1 MKSPHTGGTARKWQP
16 KPAGPQSTVDSLAA
30 ALNNMPEPLARA
42 LCVRGITTY
51 DAARTWFRAGP
62 SSLHSP
68 WLMQDMDRAVDRLQ
82 QALDRSE
89 RIVVY
94 GDYDVD
100 GTTATTL
107 LVRYLRDVGNKA
119 SYFVPTRFEHGYG
132 LSKKGVDE
140 AVADGAD
147 LIVALDCGVTAIDEA
162 EYIRSLGI
170 DLIVCDHHTTLETL
184 PYAVAVLNPKRK
196 DCAYPFKDLCAVGL
210 AFKLVAAMEERQ
222 KRRRGDIYDFL
233 DLVALGT
240 AADVVSVT
248 DENRIL
254 LREGLARLRQGA
266 RVGLRMLAEEA
277 GLRLSSCTA
286 TQIMFSIGPR
296 INAAGRVGNAERAV
310 ALMLAPDEIE
320 AAARAR
326 QLERLNEERRELDRE
341 AQISAFKAADQ
352 VLARGHRH
360 TLVLHNEDWHMGV
373 IGIVASRLVE
383 RHFRPTVMMTTV
395 NGLAKGS
402 ARSVAGINIYEALE
416 SCSDM
421 LTEFGGHNFAAGVTL
436 PLDRVAEFAERF
448 EKAVTNAI
456 TPDVLTPVME
466 FDAELPVSLIDQK
479 LWKTLRQF
487 APYGP
492 DNEMPVFWAR
502 NLVVT
507 GPISTV
513 GKDRSHLRF
522 AVRDRD
528 GGPKRNV
535 IGFKLA
541 KHLDVVTESQATGAP
556 LEMLY
561 AVQENTW
568 NGRTSLQ
575 LEAKDIRLGEPAP

>member
-1 MKSPHTGGTARKWQP
+1 MKSRTPASPARKWQL
-16 KPAGPQSTVDSLAA
+16 KPAGPETTVNALAA
-30 ALNNMPEPLARA
+30 ALNNIPEPLARA
-42 LCVRGITTY
+42 LCVRGITTF

-62 SSLHSP
+62 ADLHSP
-68 WLMQDMDRAVDRLQ
+68 WLMSDMEPAVDRLQ
-82 QALDRSE
+82 RALDRDE

-107 LVRYLRDVGNKA
+107 LVRYLRDVGNNA
-119 SYFVPTRFEHGYG
+119 SYFVPSRFEHGYG
-132 LSKKGVDE
+132 LSQKGIDE
-140 AVADGAD
+140 AVAGGAD
-147 LIVALDCGVTAIDEA
+147 LIVALDCGVTAIQEA
-162 EYIRSLGI
+162 AYIRSLGV
-170 DLIVCDHHTTLETL
+170 DLIVCDHHTTLDTL
-184 PYAVAVLNPKRK
+184 PDAVAVLDPKRA
-196 DCAYPFKDLCAVGL
+196 DCEYPFKDLCAVGL
-210 AFKLVAAMEERQ
+210 TFKLVAAMEERQ
-222 KRRRGDIYDFL
+222 KRRRGNVLDFL

-240 AADVVSVT
+240 AADVVSAT

-254 LREGLARLRQGA
+254 LREGLARLRQGT

-286 TQIMFSIGPR
+286 SQIIFSIGPR

-320 AAARAR
+320 ASARAR

-341 AQISAFKAADQ
+341 AQKTAFEAADRL
-352 VLARGHRH
+352 LARGHRH

-402 ARSVAGINIYEALE
+402 ARSVAGINIYQALE
-416 SCSDM
+416 SCSDL
-421 LTEFGGHNFAAGVTL
+421 LTEFGGHDFAAGVTL
-436 PLDRVAEFAERF
+436 PIDQVDAFSERF
-448 EKAVTNAI
+448 EEAVSNAI
-456 TPDVLTPVME
+456 TADILTPVLEM
-466 FDAELPVSLIDQK
+466 DAELPVSMIDQR

-492 DNEMPVFWAR
+492 DNEIPVFLAR

-522 AVRDRD
+522 SVRDTE
-528 GGPKRNV
+528 GGAKRNV

-541 KHLDVVTESQATGAP
+541 KHLDIVTESQATGVP

-575 LEAKDIRLGEPAP
+575 LEAKDIRLEGM

>member
-1 MKSPHTGGTARKWQP
+1 MKSRNNASTSRQWQP
-16 KPAGPQSTVDSLAA
+16 KAAAPQPTIDALSA
-30 ALNNMPEPLARA
+30 ALNNLPEPLART
-42 LCVRGITTY
+42 LCVRGITTFE
-51 DAARTWFRAGP
+51 AARTWFRAGP
-62 SSLHSP
+62 DDLHSP
-68 WLMQDMDRAVDRLQ
+68 WLMQDMDVAVDRLQ
-82 QALDRSE
+82 RALDGNE
-89 RIVVY
+89 RILVY

-107 LVRYLRDVGNKA
+107 LVRYLRDVGNNA

-132 LSKKGVDE
+132 LSKKGIDE
-140 AVADGAD
+140 AVADGID
-147 LIVALDCGVTAIDEA
+147 LIVALDCGVTALEEA
-162 EYIRSLGI
+162 DYIRSLGI

-184 PYAVAVLNPKRK
+184 PHAVAVLNPKRA

-210 AFKLVAAMEERQ
+210 AFKLVAAMEDRQ
-222 KRRRGDIYDFL
+222 KRRRGDVLEFL

-240 AADVVSVT
+240 AADVVSAT

-254 LREGLARLRQGA
+254 LREGLVRLRQGS

-286 TQIMFSIGPR
+286 TQIIFSIGPR

-320 AAARAR
+320 ASARAR
-326 QLERLNEERRELDRE
+326 QLERLNDERRELDRE
-341 AQISAFKAADQ
+341 AQASAFKAADR

-402 ARSVAGINIYEALE
+402 ARSVAGINIYQALE
-416 SCSDM
+416 SCSDL

-436 PLDRVAEFAERF
+436 PLDRVDDFAERF
-448 EKAVTNAI
+448 EMAVTGAI
-456 TPDVLTPVME
+456 TADVLTPVVEM
-466 FDAELPVSLIDQK
+466 DAELPVSMIDQK

-492 DNEMPVFWAR
+492 DNEMPVFMAR

-522 AVRDRD
+522 AVRDAA

-541 KHLDVVTESQATGAP
+541 KHLDIVTESQATGAP
-556 LEMLY
+556 LEMLF

-575 LEAKDIRLGEPAP
+575 LEAKDIRLGEHMS

>member
-1 MKSPHTGGTARKWQP
+1 MKSRNT
-16 KPAGPQSTVDSLAA
+16 AGPARTWQLKAAAPQETIAALAE
-30 ALNNMPEPLARA
+30 ALNNLPEPLART
-42 LCVRGITTY
+42 LCVRGITTFE
-51 DAARTWFRAGP
+51 AARAWFRAGP
-62 SSLHSP
+62 ADLHSP
-68 WLMQDMDRAVDRLQ
+68 WLMQDMDVAVDRLQ
-82 QALDRSE
+82 QAIDRNE

-119 SYFVPTRFEHGYG
+119 AYFVPTRFEHGYG
-132 LSKKGVDE
+132 LSKKGIDE
-140 AVADGAD
+140 AVAEGAD
-147 LIVALDCGVTAIDEA
+147 LIVALDCGVTAIAEA
-162 EYIRSLGI
+162 EYIGSLGI
-170 DLIVCDHHTTLETL
+170 DLIVCDHHTTLDVL
-184 PYAVAVLNPKRK
+184 PHAVAVLNPKRT

-222 KRRRGDIYDFL
+222 KRRRGDVLEFL

-254 LREGLARLRQGA
+254 LREGLVRLRQGA

-286 TQIMFSIGPR
+286 SQIIFSIGPR

-310 ALMLAPDEIE
+310 ALMLAVDEVE
-320 AAARAR
+320 GSARAR
-326 QLERLNEERRELDRE
+326 QLERLNDERRELDRE
-341 AQISAFKAADQ
+341 AQTTAFEAADRL
-352 VLARGHRH
+352 LARGHRH

-395 NGLAKGS
+395 NGMAKGS
-402 ARSVAGINIYEALE
+402 ARSVAGINIYQALE
-416 SCSDM
+416 ACSDM
-421 LTEFGGHNFAAGVTL
+421 LTEFGGHDFAAGVTL
-436 PLDRVAEFAERF
+436 PIDRVDEFAQRF
-448 EKAVTNAI
+448 EAAVTGAI
-456 TPDVLTPVME
+456 TADVLTPVVEM
-466 FDAELPVSLIDQK
+466 DAELPVSMIDQK

-492 DNEMPVFWAR
+492 DNEMPVFLAR
-502 NLVVT
+502 DLVVT

-522 AVRDRD
+522 AVRDA
-528 GGPKRNV
+528 GGGHKRNV

-541 KHLDVVTESQATGAP
+541 KHLDIVTESQATGAP

-575 LEAKDIRLGEPAP
+575 LEAKDIRLGEQL